1 MTKIKINRLEI
12 YMNLSHF
19 IDNAPAS
26 VKNSFIHRKHRKGSS
41 ILYPGEENNYL
52 YILINGAANVVIQN
66 ISGVGLVLYTYD
78 ANSCFGELELFNKNI
93 KTFDVVSQTDCETII
108 IQREQVFEWMKA
120 DFEFTKFLIGQLTE
134 KLLKSS
140 QKLTSISLLSVNDR
154 LLYCIYTHHKLGD
167 LATLTKQAVCSETFI
182 PIRSLNRSI
191 AECKKENY
199 FEFYTKRFHVLSAE
213 KLDAYCSS
221 LI

>member
-1 MTKIKINRLEI
+1 MD
-12 YMNLSHF
+12 LSHF
-19 IDNAPAS
+19 IDTAPLP
-26 VKNSFIHRKHRKGSS
+26 VKNSFIYKEHTKGCY

-52 YILINGAANVVIQN
+52 YLLIKGTAHVLIQN
-66 ISGVGLVLYTYD
+66 ISGAGFVLYTYEAYD
-78 ANSCFGELELFNKNI
+78 CFGELELFHNNI
-93 KTFDVVSQTDCETII
+93 KTHEVVAQSDCSTII

-154 LLYCIYTHHKLGD
+154 LLYCIYNHHKSGN
-167 LATLTKQAVCSETFI
+167 LAMLTKQAVCSETFI

-191 AECKKENY
+191 ADCKHNNY
-199 FEFYTKRFHVLSAE
+199 FEYREKQFHILSEE
-213 KLDAYCSS
+213 KLEMYCSS
-221 LI
+221 MI